1 MPSSNLAIPLASQK
15 KFTVISATNLRMVA
29 MSFWL
34 AHRTQLHV
42 FPNEFCE
49 NRTGDYK
56 VINRKLNRQTHTPV
70 LPSDMATTR
79 FSLTAGH

>member
-1 MPSSNLAIPLASQK
+1 
-15 KFTVISATNLRMVA
+15 

-56 VINRKLNRQTHTPV
+56 VITRKLNRQTHTLL
-70 LPSDMATTR
+70 LPGDMATTH
-79 FSLTAGH
+79 FSLTAVHRSELKH